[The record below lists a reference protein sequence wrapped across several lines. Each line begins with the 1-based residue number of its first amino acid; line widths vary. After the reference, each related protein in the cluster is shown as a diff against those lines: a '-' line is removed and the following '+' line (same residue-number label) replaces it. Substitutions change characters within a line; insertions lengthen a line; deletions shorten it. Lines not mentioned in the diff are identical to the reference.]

1 MNRLTAINL
10 KVIALA
16 MTPVLAS
23 FLVPN
28 AYAEKDVT
36 TGVVPRS
43 DSDNSG
49 PAFLIFAKQ
58 QQEKEKEKKSADR
71 SIEHKTSETNSNT
84 TRTTNNTPTQKTK
97 NISQQNAVIAQ
108 KDKIIR
114 QLKKQLATRP
124 SEMIPVADNQKELTD
139 KIKQLQGKLET
150 ALAEKQQLIIKESTA
165 VNDKK
170 QSNLKLD
177 ATENKNQKQSIALAA
192 VEAEKQ
198 KLEALL
204 AKTEVEKQTQI
215 KKFATLTSDQQALT
229 LKLATEAQEKQLL
242 AEKITNATAQTQT
255 LTEKLNTATAA
266 QQTLTAQLS
275 TATAEKKE
283 LMAKLTTAELGSQ
296 ALTAKLD
303 AFVINKKKVA
313 QEDEA
318 FRLQVDK
325 DKALLQAKTD
335 ELNQLKAAQANA
347 KPDKKSAGIDLTQKS
362 QQQAYAL
369 GASMGDGA
377 LEILAMR
384 NTQGMKINQD
394 VVLQGFAD
402 SFSGKFALDES
413 TRKTALIDATKEVSL
428 IQNKVEKQNISDGK
442 AYQQKFAKQKGVE
455 FKNGIYSRVDY
466 AGKGKILG
474 SDIVTVTIKE
484 ALIDGTIIQDMEA
497 EKKVWSQVLN
507 AYPPS
512 LLEPMKRLE
521 NHGTVTIVLPPD
533 AAYGSEGVPPK
544 IPPGATMVYT
554 VRIVDATAEK
564 PPANKP

>member
-1 MNRLTAINL
+1 M
-10 KVIALA
+10 
-16 MTPVLAS
+16 
-23 FLVPN
+23 
-28 AYAEKDVT
+28 
-36 TGVVPRS
+36 
-43 DSDNSG
+43 
-49 PAFLIFAKQ
+49 
-58 QQEKEKEKKSADR
+58 
-71 SIEHKTSETNSNT
+71 
-84 TRTTNNTPTQKTK
+84 
-97 NISQQNAVIAQ
+97 
-108 KDKIIR
+108 
-114 QLKKQLATRP
+114 
-124 SEMIPVADNQKELTD
+124 
-139 KIKQLQGKLET
+139 
-150 ALAEKQQLIIKESTA
+150 
-165 VNDKK
+165 
-170 QSNLKLD
+170 
-177 ATENKNQKQSIALAA
+177 
-192 VEAEKQ
+192 
-198 KLEALL
+198 
-204 AKTEVEKQTQI
+204 
-215 KKFATLTSDQQALT
+215 
-229 LKLATEAQEKQLL
+229 
-242 AEKITNATAQTQT
+242 
-255 LTEKLNTATAA
+255 
-266 QQTLTAQLS
+266 
-275 TATAEKKE
+275 
-283 LMAKLTTAELGSQ
+283 
-296 ALTAKLD
+296 
-303 AFVINKKKVA
+303 A

-497 EKKVWSQVLN
+497 EKKSGRR
-507 AYPPS
+507 Y
-512 LLEPMKRLE
+512 
-521 NHGTVTIVLPPD
+521 
-533 AAYGSEGVPPK
+533 
-544 IPPGATMVYT
+544 
-554 VRIVDATAEK
+554 
-564 PPANKP
+564 